1 MEVTYLPSRRGWVK
15 PKKGAEY
22 AAVSLKVFYRWLRD
36 GLRHVR
42 LANNRILTQF
52 DWIDSYLQGFEVT
65 ENDLH
70 PNEKIEGHIRAM
82 GKKGGGGR

>member
-1 MEVTYLPSRRGWVK
+1 MEVTYRPSKRGWVK

-42 LANNRILTQF
+42 LANNRILTQY

-65 ENDLH
+65 NSDLH
-70 PNEKIEGHIRAM
+70 RDEKVDQNIGKLKTKM
-82 GKKGGGGR
+82 GAHK